1 MPRYVYEATTSAG
14 TAMHGAMDADSHADL
29 IERLRDMGYFPT
41 FIEETVLEDTRK
53 RWQQIRIG
61 TGIRPKEIE
70 FFTLQMATLVNA
82 GVPLDRALR
91 VCADQMDNPV
101 LRRVVS
107 QLRYDVEHGSS
118 FADALSRHPKQF
130 TPLYVSMVNAGQ
142 AGGVLGVVLQR
153 LADFTKQQRQLRESV
168 TSALIY
174 PMILLGFVTMIIIAL
189 IFFVIPRFVVMF
201 QDAGVE
207 LPVFTRALIAFVNAA
222 RSPYG
227 IAWMWNG
234 IPFPGVVL
242 TGAIIAFF
250 AFRQYTK
257 TETGRKRAD
266 RMRMGLPLVGTVVR
280 NFAIVRFT
288 QTMSTLLD
296 NGVTLLPALRIA
308 KDTVGS
314 VSFEET
320 LSDAASEIERGS
332 NLSGPLSESGLF
344 PPIVTNMLAIGEESG
359 KPETML
365 ARLAEYYDAEIKRS
379 LERLISALGPL
390 LILVMAGIVVFIAL
404 AIILPIFKLSQTI
417 G

>member
-1 MPRYVYEATTSAG
+1 MPRYVYEATTSTG
-14 TAMHGAMDADSHADL
+14 VTMQGAMDADSPADL
-29 IERLRDMGYFPT
+29 ITRLREMGYFPT
-41 FIEETVLEDTRK
+41 FVEETTPEEKRK
-53 RWQQIRIG
+53 GWIRLG
-61 TGIRPKEIE
+61 RGIRPKEVE

-91 VCADQMDNPV
+91 VCADQIDNPA
-101 LRRVVS
+101 LQRVVT

-130 TPLYVSMVNAGQ
+130 SPLFVSMVNAGQ

-153 LADFTKQQRQLRESV
+153 LAEFTKQQRQLRESV

-174 PMILLGFVTMIIIAL
+174 PMILLAFVGLIIVAL

-201 QDAGVE
+201 QDAGVA
-207 LPVFTRALIAFVNAA
+207 LPFFTRALIAFVNAV

-242 TGAIIAFF
+242 TASLIGFF
-250 AFRQYTK
+250 AFRQYAK
-257 TETGRKRAD
+257 TEGGKKRTD
-266 RMRMGLPLVGTVVR
+266 RIRMSLPLVGSVIR
-280 NFAIVRFT
+280 NFALVRFT
-288 QTMSTLLD
+288 QTMSTLLE

-314 VSFEET
+314 VSFEEA
-320 LSDAASEIERGS
+320 LDLAANEIERGS
-332 NLSGPLSESGLF
+332 NLSGPLAESGLF

-359 KPETML
+359 RPETML

-379 LERLISALGPL
+379 LERLIAALGPL
-390 LILVMAGIVVFIAL
+390 LILLMAGIVVFIAL